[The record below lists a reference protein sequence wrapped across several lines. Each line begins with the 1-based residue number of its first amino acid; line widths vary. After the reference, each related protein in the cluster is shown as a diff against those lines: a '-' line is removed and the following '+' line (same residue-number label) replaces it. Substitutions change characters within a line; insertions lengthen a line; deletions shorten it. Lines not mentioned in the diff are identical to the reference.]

1 MSSPHGHA
9 DSQSP
14 PRHATFTQAPRFS
27 PPKSPSK
34 STSPVRKPLHERSN
48 SQTNQYS
55 GPTIR
60 IVEDPGHGIYQKYP
74 VPSEPSQILPPP
86 RHAPGYG
93 FERPERP
100 GSRVSSGSQVAN
112 TIAKFEATRALAPQ
126 PILSRKK
133 GFRHSASTS
142 ISEEDTFISSSFSP
156 SSLRFSQGST
166 APSSPPPEF
175 DDFESGLEVLEEE
188 PSFEKSTIRAVPP
201 SSSGGDSLESRTS
214 ALTLKASAAPF
225 ASTVLPTSTPS
236 RSNAGNSA
244 SVSVGRPLPQ
254 PAHVRSTDFEAGGS
268 TALTS
273 DTDHCQTVLKSQ
285 QSTES
290 ITFSDISSTSI
301 EPIQPLSPSQPSP
314 TLHEASTS
322 TIGPGIRVNY
332 PIVRAPSSNSL
343 RAESQ
348 RQHSIASRMQDRSL
362 VHNWSSQLST
372 IASVSERD
380 SRSFIRS
387 PRTSGARS
395 HSQESYAGQRRA
407 SNPRRRGH
415 TVGSATSWSRSE
427 SVVSS
432 EANTDPSAIPRPLFS
447 PVTRGSSEERD
458 YYSEHLDTISPLPS
472 SVPLRKKTSG
482 YLQRSN
488 SDAVSMTDS
497 RPGSSQSNVSSFFSN
512 NIPTWARV
520 YYRRGERI
528 SVVASPESDSSGS
541 IRLGTAHSGRSHT
554 PSESHF
560 PLSIYRPRNRPRTR
574 MSHTDTI
581 SLADDVQSIDGGVY
595 EGGVYMVEDRGQM
608 YALSAWSTPHLR
620 TDRRGQLRYSA
631 WNAPSLDADVHQ
643 TLLGRQNRQILL
655 FCLGFLFPPG
665 KCLPRPP
672 HHAHEDKKLIGNPAW
687 MIAAFLPLPLDPNH
701 VITPTPSQADIEQ
714 QFAQVVAPAD
724 DKAFQKA
731 TWWRNLNRIMAG
743 VGTLLVGVIIALAI
757 LAAKLSDK

>member
-1 MSSPHGHA
+1 MASIRNIPYPANPRIFSPH
-9 DSQSP
+9 
-14 PRHATFTQAPRFS
+14 
-27 PPKSPSK
+27 
-34 STSPVRKPLHERSN
+34 PVMRQVMGLKGRRL
-48 SQTNQYS
+48 
-55 GPTIR
+55 
-60 IVEDPGHGIYQKYP
+60 
-74 VPSEPSQILPPP
+74 
-86 RHAPGYG
+86 
-93 FERPERP
+93 

-156 SSLRFSQGST
+156 SSTRFSQGST

-175 DDFESGLEVLEEE
+175 DDFESSLEVLEEE
-188 PSFEKSTIRAVPP
+188 PSFERSTIRAVPP
-201 SSSGGDSLESRTS
+201 SSSGGDSSESRTS

-225 ASTVLPTSTPS
+225 ASTALPASTPS
-236 RSNAGNSA
+236 ISNAGNPA
-244 SVSVGRPLPQ
+244 SVSLGRPLPVPPPLQ
-254 PAHVRSTDFEAGGS
+254 ARSTDFLQAGGS
-268 TALTS
+268 TPLAS
-273 DTDHCQTVLKSQ
+273 DTNHRQTVLKSQ

-301 EPIQPLSPSQPSP
+301 EPIQPASSQPSP

-322 TIGPGIRVNY
+322 TFASGIRINY

-348 RQHSIASRMQDRSL
+348 RQHGIASRMQDRSL

-380 SRSFIRS
+380 SRSFVRS

-395 HSQESYAGQRRA
+395 QSQESYAGQRRT
-407 SNPRRRGH
+407 SNARRRGH
-415 TVGSATSWSRSE
+415 TVGSGTSWSRSE

-482 YLQRSN
+482 YLQRTN

-497 RPGSSQSNVSSFFSN
+497 RPGSSQSNVSSFFSS
-512 NIPTWARV
+512 NIPTWAKV

-528 SVVASPESDSSGS
+528 SVVAAPESDSSGS

-574 MSHTDTI
+574 LSHTDTI
-581 SLADDVQSIDGGVY
+581 SLADDAQSIDGGVY
-595 EGGVYMVEDRGQM
+595 EGGVYMVEERGQM
-608 YALSAWSTPHLR
+608 YALSPWSTPHLR
-620 TDRRGQLRYSA
+620 TDPRGQLRYSA

-643 TLLGRQNRQILL
+643 TLFGRQNRQILL
-655 FCLGFLFPPG
+655 FCIGFLFP
-665 KCLPRPP
+665 
-672 HHAHEDKKLIGNPAW
+672 PAW

-701 VITPTPSQADIEQ
+701 VITPTPSQADDIEQ
-714 QFAQVVAPAD
+714 QFAQAVAPAD

-731 TWWRNLNRIMAG
+731 TWWRNLNRVMAG
-743 VGTLLVGVIIALAI
+743 VGTLLVGVIIALAV
-757 LAAKLSDK
+757 LAAKLSTK

>member
-9 DSQSP
+9 DSQSSQ
-14 PRHATFTQAPRFS
+14 HATFAQGPRFS

-100 GSRVSSGSQVAN
+100 GSRVSSGSKVAN

-126 PILSRKK
+126 PVLSRKK

-156 SSLRFSQGST
+156 SSTRFSQGST

-175 DDFESGLEVLEEE
+175 DDFESGLDVLEEE
-188 PSFEKSTIRAVPP
+188 PSFERSTIRPVPP
-201 SSSGGDSLESRTS
+201 SSSGGDSSESRTS
-214 ALTLKASAAPF
+214 ALTLKASAASF
-225 ASTVLPTSTPS
+225 ASTVHPASTPS
-236 RSNAGNSA
+236 ISNAGNPA
-244 SVSVGRPLPQ
+244 SVSVGRPLP
-254 PAHVRSTDFEAGGS
+254 PRPHDRSIEIQDEAGGS
-268 TALTS
+268 AARTS
-273 DTDHCQTVLKSQ
+273 DTDHRQTVLKSQ
-285 QSTES
+285 SSTES

-301 EPIQPLSPSQPSP
+301 EPIQPVSSSQPSP

-322 TIGPGIRVNY
+322 TFASGIRVNY

-348 RQHSIASRMQDRSL
+348 RQQTIASRMQDRSL

-380 SRSFIRS
+380 SRSFVRS

-395 HSQESYAGQRRA
+395 QSQESYAGQRRTSLA
-407 SNPRRRGH
+407 RRRGH
-415 TVGSATSWSRSE
+415 TVGSGTSWSRSE

-432 EANTDPSAIPRPLFS
+432 EPNTETSAVPRPLFS
-447 PVTRGSSEERD
+447 PVARGSSEERD

-488 SDAVSMTDS
+488 STDAVSMTDS

-528 SVVASPESDSSGS
+528 SVVAAPESDSSGS

-574 MSHTDTI
+574 MSHTDTV

-595 EGGVYMVEDRGQM
+595 EREVYMVEDRGQM

-620 TDRRGQLRYSA
+620 TDQRGQLRYSA

-643 TLLGRQNRQILL
+643 TLFRASKQTDSALL
-655 FCLGFLFPPG
+655 FRVP
-665 KCLPRPP
+665 
-672 HHAHEDKKLIGNPAW
+672 
-687 MIAAFLPLPLDPNH
+687 
-701 VITPTPSQADIEQ
+701 VPSRQADIEQ
-714 QFAQVVAPAD
+714 QFAQAVAPAD

-731 TWWRNLNRIMAG
+731 TWWRNLNRIMSG

-757 LAAKLSDK
+757 LASKLSDR

>member
-1 MSSPHGHA
+1 MSSAHGHA

-14 PRHATFTQAPRFS
+14 QHATFAQGPTFS
-27 PPKSPSK
+27 PPKSPSKK

-55 GPTIR
+55 RPTIR

-74 VPSEPSQILPPP
+74 VPSEPSHILPPP

-93 FERPERP
+93 FERPERL

-156 SSLRFSQGST
+156 SSTRFSQGST

-175 DDFESGLEVLEEE
+175 DDFESSLEVLEEE
-188 PSFEKSTIRAVPP
+188 PSFERSTIRAVPP
-201 SSSGGDSLESRTS
+201 SSSGGDSSESRTS

-225 ASTVLPTSTPS
+225 ASTALPASTPS
-236 RSNAGNSA
+236 ISNAGNPA
-244 SVSVGRPLPQ
+244 SVSLGRPLPVPPPLQ
-254 PAHVRSTDFEAGGS
+254 ARSTDFLQAGGS
-268 TALTS
+268 TPLTS
-273 DTDHCQTVLKSQ
+273 DTNHRQTVLKSQ

-301 EPIQPLSPSQPSP
+301 EPIQPASSQPSP

-322 TIGPGIRVNY
+322 TFASGIRINY

-348 RQHSIASRMQDRSL
+348 RQHGIASRMQDRSL

-380 SRSFIRS
+380 SRSFVRS

-395 HSQESYAGQRRA
+395 QSQESYAGQRRT
-407 SNPRRRGH
+407 SNARRRGH
-415 TVGSATSWSRSE
+415 TVGSGTSWSRSE

-482 YLQRSN
+482 YLQRTN

-497 RPGSSQSNVSSFFSN
+497 RPGSSQSNVSSFFSS
-512 NIPTWARV
+512 NIPTWAKV

-528 SVVASPESDSSGS
+528 SVVAAPESDSSGS

-574 MSHTDTI
+574 LSHTDTI
-581 SLADDVQSIDGGVY
+581 SLADDAQSIDGGVY
-595 EGGVYMVEDRGQM
+595 EGGVYMVEERGQM
-608 YALSAWSTPHLR
+608 YALSPWSTPHLR
-620 TDRRGQLRYSA
+620 TDPRGQLRYSA

-643 TLLGRQNRQILL
+643 TLFGRQNRQILL
-655 FCLGFLFPPG
+655 FCIGFLFP
-665 KCLPRPP
+665 
-672 HHAHEDKKLIGNPAW
+672 PAW

-701 VITPTPSQADIEQ
+701 VITPTPSQADDIEQ
-714 QFAQVVAPAD
+714 QFAQAVAPAD

-731 TWWRNLNRIMAG
+731 TWWRNLNRVMAG
-743 VGTLLVGVIIALAI
+743 VGTLLVGVIIALAV
-757 LAAKLSDK
+757 LAAKLSTK

>member
-1 MSSPHGHA
+1 MSSPHGYA
-9 DSQSP
+9 DSQSSQP
-14 PRHATFTQAPRFS
+14 ATFAQGPRFS

-60 IVEDPGHGIYQKYP
+60 IVEDPGDGIYQKYP

-142 ISEEDTFISSSFSP
+142 ISEEDTVISSSFSP

-175 DDFESGLEVLEEE
+175 DDFESTLEVLEEE
-188 PSFEKSTIRAVPP
+188 PSYERSTIRAVPP
-201 SSSGGDSLESRTS
+201 SSSGGDSSESRTS
-214 ALTLKASAAPF
+214 ALTLKASAASF
-225 ASTVLPTSTPS
+225 ASTVLPGSTPS
-236 RSNAGNSA
+236 ISNAGNPA
-244 SVSVGRPLPQ
+244 SVSVGRALPQ
-254 PAHVRSTDFEAGGS
+254 GEHTRSIEFQAGGPA
-268 TALTS
+268 ALTG
-273 DTDHCQTVLKSQ
+273 DTDHRQTVLKSQ

-301 EPIQPLSPSQPSP
+301 EPIQPIASSQPSP

-322 TIGPGIRVNY
+322 TFANAIRINY

-348 RQHSIASRMQDRSL
+348 RQHGIASRMQDRSL

-395 HSQESYAGQRRA
+395 QSQESYAGQRRT
-407 SNPRRRGH
+407 SNARRRGH

-447 PVTRGSSEERD
+447 PVARDSSEERD
-458 YYSEHLDTISPLPS
+458 YYSEHMDTISPLPS

-488 SDAVSMTDS
+488 STDAVSMTDS

-528 SVVASPESDSSGS
+528 SVVAAPESDSSGS

-560 PLSIYRPRNRPRTR
+560 PLSIYRPRNRPRTQ
-574 MSHTDTI
+574 MSHADTV

-595 EGGVYMVEDRGQM
+595 EGDVYMVEERGQM
-608 YALSAWSTPHLR
+608 YTLRPWSTPHLR

-672 HHAHEDKKLIGNPAW
+672 SCA
-687 MIAAFLPLPLDPNH
+687 
-701 VITPTPSQADIEQ
+701 
-714 QFAQVVAPAD
+714 
-724 DKAFQKA
+724 
-731 TWWRNLNRIMAG
+731 
-743 VGTLLVGVIIALAI
+743 
-757 LAAKLSDK
+757 